1 MPRGFILAGL
11 RFFGTAAALGLA
23 LVALAPIGGVRLL
36 GLVGLACA
44 VTGLVLHIFALHRV
58 DPEALPALRSRFEAS
73 VNRTLARGLHVASIV
88 GGGAYS
94 ALVRAMRWNT

>member
-1 MPRGFILAGL
+1 MPTGFILAGL

-44 VTGLVLHIFALHRV
+44 VTGLVLHALCAAPGRSSK
-58 DPEALPALRSRFEAS
+58 RSRRCGPGSKQA
-73 VNRTLARGLHVASIV
+73 
-88 GGGAYS
+88 
-94 ALVRAMRWNT
+94 